1 MAKSKTAEGPRPNRG
16 YGDLR
21 DLIALLEER
30 GELMRIDGADW
41 NLEIGTL
48 QELIFAEMGREQGAP
63 AMLFEN
69 IPGSPP
75 GFRALTGTM
84 STTSRVATIL
94 GLPEDGGA
102 IEVVEAYR
110 DRMRTDFELTP
121 PEVVDTGA
129 IFQNIERDD
138 EVDLTKFPAPFLHE
152 DDGGRY
158 IGTDDLVI
166 LRDLNNLAVLD
177 ACRPWGW
184 KDDFPK
190 VAEASP
196 ELKAKMRQKW
206 SHLFDRQ
213 QGETRS

>member
-102 IEVVEAYR
+102 MAGGGCGFGVSIFAVES
-110 DRMRTDFELTP
+110 LTLLRVTMSIADCGCLLSKIYP
-121 PEVVDTGA
+121 MVSAGKCFISSSA
-129 IFQNIERDD
+129 F
-138 EVDLTKFPAPFLHE
+138 
-152 DDGGRY
+152 
-158 IGTDDLVI
+158 VI
-166 LRDLNNLAVLD
+166 RVIVRKL
-177 ACRPWGW
+177 
-184 KDDFPK
+184 
-190 VAEASP
+190 S
-196 ELKAKMRQKW
+196 
-206 SHLFDRQ
+206 
-213 QGETRS
+213 